1 MNKNNHCNNCGKP
14 GHLFNHCK
22 MPITSTGVIA
32 FRYTTSGSIEYLL
45 IRRKETLGYID
56 FMRGKYS
63 VQNKDYIMNML
74 KQMTEHEKSRL
85 LTTDFDTLWKDIWGD
100 GFYNSRY
107 KIEESISREKHISL
121 SVGIVLKHD
130 FYTLHDLIEL
140 SRAYPTWIEP
150 EWGFPKGRRNSNEN
164 DFDCAQRE
172 FCEETGY
179 TRESIKP
186 IHNVLPFEETFMGS
200 NYVSYKHKYFLVYMN
215 YCDTLNM
222 DNFQRS
228 EVSKME
234 WGDIDVC
241 IARIRDY
248 NLEKKRII
256 VNVNE
261 CLNQLEVCQ
270 L

>member
-63 VQNKDYIMNML
+63 VQNKDYIMNMF
-74 KQMTEHEKSRL
+74 KQMTEYEKGRL
-85 LTTDFDTLWKDIWGD
+85 LTVNFDTLWRDIWGE
-100 GFYNSRY
+100 GFYNNRY
-107 KIEESISREKHISL
+107 KLEESISREKYNSL
-121 SVGIVLKHD
+121 VLGIVLRND
-130 FYTLHDLIEL
+130 FYTLEDLIQK
-140 SRAYPTWIEP
+140 SRAYPTWTEP
-150 EWGFPKGRRNSNEN
+150 EWGFPKGRRNS
-164 DFDCAQRE
+164 
-172 FCEETGY
+172 
-179 TRESIKP
+179 
-186 IHNVLPFEETFMGS
+186 VLPFEETFMGS

-222 DNFQRS
+222 DNFQLS

-234 WGDIDVC
+234 WGNIDICMD
-241 IARIRDY
+241 RIRDY
-248 NLEKKRII
+248 NLEKRRII
-256 VNVNE
+256 ANVDD
-261 CLNQLEVCQ
+261 CLKQLEVYQ

>member
-32 FRYTTSGSIEYLL
+32 FRYTTTGSIEYLL

-63 VQNKDYIMNML
+63 VQNKDFIMNMF
-74 KQMTEHEKSRL
+74 KQMTELEKERL
-85 LTTDFDTLWKDIWGD
+85 LTIKFDTLWRDIWGE
-100 GFYNSRY
+100 GFYNNRY
-107 KIEESISREKHISL
+107 KIEESISREKHNSL
-121 SVGIVLKHD
+121 SLGIVLKNE
-130 FYTLHDLIEL
+130 FYTLESLIND
-140 SRAYPTWIEP
+140 SRTYPTWTEP

-164 DFDCAQRE
+164 DFDCGQRE

-179 TRESIKP
+179 ARETIKP

-200 NYVSYKHKYFLVYMN
+200 NYVSYKHKYFLVHMN
-215 YCDTLNM
+215 HCDTLNM

-234 WGDIDVC
+234 WGDIDKC
-241 IARIRDY
+241 MALIRDY

-256 VNVNE
+256 LNVDA
-261 CLNQLEVCQ
+261 CLKQLEVYQ

>member
-1 MNKNNHCNNCGKP
+1 
-14 GHLFNHCK
+14 
-22 MPITSTGVIA
+22 
-32 FRYTTSGSIEYLL
+32 
-45 IRRKETLGYID
+45 
-56 FMRGKYS
+56 
-63 VQNKDYIMNML
+63 MNML